1 MASLAPRRGRGRAT
15 WGFNVAVAVSASTGS
30 PLTSPFI
37 PPQDVRRSPSPQ
49 LPHTVHLSG
58 ETRTRAGVAAGGGN
72 HRRGGDCGLPLARL
86 RRFKLSG
93 RAGPRWCAGPCS
105 SPPHTAR
112 NCPRRRAWVEA
123 NRRRGRP
130 PIVVFERNTVQL
142 RARGPM
148 QEVALARH
156 GFAHDGCAC
165 LRSRH
170 GTATRRNRCGNGLA
184 GTLRQQRASVLA

>member
-1 MASLAPRRGRGRAT
+1 M
-15 WGFNVAVAVSASTGS
+15 SASTGS
-30 PLTSPFI
+30 LMTSPLI
-37 PPQDVRRSPSPQ
+37 PPQAVRRSPSPQ

-93 RAGPRWCAGPCS
+93 RAGPRWCTGPCS

-130 PIVVFERNTVQL
+130 PIVVFERKRVQL